1 MAANGP
7 IGPISRPTVLVVDDE
22 ALTRLDISTIVERA
36 GFRPLAV
43 CNAAEAVQVLETYND
58 VRAVVTDVQMPGP
71 MDGLG
76 LIRLVMDRWPA
87 VAALVIS
94 GTANVLDALP
104 AGVRF
109 ISKPYL
115 SSQIETVLRQLVA

>member
-1 MAANGP
+1 MARTGP
-7 IGPISRPTVLVVDDE
+7 TSKPTVLVVDDE
-22 ALTRLDISTIVERA
+22 ALTRLDVSAIVEKA

-58 VRAVVTDVQMPGP
+58 IRAVLTDVQMPGS

-87 VAALVIS
+87 VAAVVIS

-109 ISKPYL
+109 IPKPYL
-115 SSQIETVLRQLVA
+115 SSQIETALRQLIA